1 MWKTTLIFIF
11 RYCGGGILGYST
23 PRLLIAFGV
32 PLDDWIKSFPSWFNY
47 DVIYWL
53 LVVIF
58 ATFIISLTYL
68 VPYILSGKKE
78 QQEPKLQIDFD
89 ENKPKYLCI
98 DCETDNA
105 IYAYDSVKYRVGI
118 SNTSKT
124 QTIKN
129 VEVRIT
135 CIHECPEWLSGK
147 VPIILNHN
155 CKEVFDIHPDKQKPV
170 DVVM

>member
-1 MWKTTLIFIF
+1 MTK
-11 RYCGGGILGYST
+11 
-23 PRLLIAFGV
+23 
-32 PLDDWIKSFPSWFNY
+32 
-47 DVIYWL
+47 
-53 LVVIF
+53 
-58 ATFIISLTYL
+58 
-68 VPYILSGKKE
+68 
-78 QQEPKLQIDFD
+78 
-89 ENKPKYLCI
+89 NKPKYLCI